1 MLADIVTAFADKVS
15 GLAMFALV
23 AKGPVAKPEYPMA
36 VVFDTASELVDGRPS
51 ERRELLLAVQVE
63 SYLDGADPDMDA
75 VRDLVDAVDS
85 CLHGWWMGGKG
96 SEPVM
101 VHKVNL
107 VQMETGKPVIYQ
119 VLVKV
124 KVHPELFS
132 LT

>member
-1 MLADIVTAFADKVS
+1 MLAAIVTAFAAKIS
-15 GLAMFALV
+15 ALSVFSMV

-36 VVFDTASELVDGRPS
+36 VVFDTTSDLVDGRPS
-51 ERRELLLAVQVE
+51 ERRELTLAVQIE
-63 SYLDGADPDMDA
+63 SYLDGVDPDMDE

-101 VHKVNL
+101 VTKISL

-124 KVHPELFS
+124 KVHPVQFS